1 MLPVS
6 VVTQERLQKEAC
18 DKGLHP
24 GPAVSRCS
32 CPLGGNA
39 SLYLEGSPGPFLWG
53 QRAQGRTGSAPAPW
67 SRGSIG
73 PGSGG
78 GPPAKRRHLGCPCA
92 GPLLTG
98 LHSASRLGYWA
109 WCPTAQLWGLL
120 LPLRSC
126 GAGEGDRGPWPCP
139 RGLGLVQ
146 GRMLTPAERS
156 PLLQHPRPGGL
167 RACVQPGAGMGAGA
181 AEGTEGWAGATGGVT
196 VDWQWVWR

>member
-1 MLPVS
+1 MGGGFGDRVPRGAVRQPPSTCWPPSTSGEARGVQLVPFFFSFSDWRASVLLPVS

-78 GPPAKRRHLGCPCA
+78 TPPRSA
-92 GPLLTG
+92 GTWAAPVLVRSSQGSTQPPDWGTG
-98 LHSASRLGYWA
+98 L
-109 WCPTAQLWGLL
+109 
-120 LPLRSC
+120 
-126 GAGEGDRGPWPCP
+126 GARQPSSGDCC
-139 RGLGLVQ
+139 
-146 GRMLTPAERS
+146 S
-156 PLLQHPRPGGL
+156 H
-167 RACVQPGAGMGAGA
+167 
-181 AEGTEGWAGATGGVT
+181 
-196 VDWQWVWR
+196 

>member
-1 MLPVS
+1 MLFCLSPHAPGSHHLLWEGALVTGYPVVLSDSPPPPVGLPAQVERPGVYSWFLFFFSFSDWRASVLLPVS

-78 GPPAKRRHLGCPCA
+78 DPPRSA
-92 GPLLTG
+92 GTWAAPVLVRSSQGSTQPPDWGTG
-98 LHSASRLGYWA
+98 L
-109 WCPTAQLWGLL
+109 
-120 LPLRSC
+120 
-126 GAGEGDRGPWPCP
+126 GARQPSSGDCC
-139 RGLGLVQ
+139 
-146 GRMLTPAERS
+146 S
-156 PLLQHPRPGGL
+156 H
-167 RACVQPGAGMGAGA
+167 
-181 AEGTEGWAGATGGVT
+181 
-196 VDWQWVWR
+196 